1 MPLFR
6 FLFRWFSPDDKVVL
20 LPFVRLLLITRIKKG
35 KIGAKKET
43 IDKTNCIFARIFAC
57 GLMGSSSRFEAWY
70 ARNIEEQESSIINK
84 LRPAA
89 FLPCPPRYFSLRQR
103 DTSALINV
111 HDVNKSFIVSEKRQ
125 KSLRSADFISLIS
138 FNFDV
143 RTVGQSRFSK
153 VNVSTMS
160 SI

>member
-57 GLMGSSSRFEAWY
+57 GLMGSSNRFEAWY

-111 HDVNKSFIVSEKRQ
+111 HDVNKSFIVSEKRR